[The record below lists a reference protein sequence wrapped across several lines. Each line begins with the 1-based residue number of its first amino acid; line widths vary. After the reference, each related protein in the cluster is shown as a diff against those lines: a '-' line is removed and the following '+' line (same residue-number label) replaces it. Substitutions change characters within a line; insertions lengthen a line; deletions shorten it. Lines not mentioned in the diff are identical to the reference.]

1 MTIKILNLYAGIGG
15 NRKLWNGDIE
25 VTAIENNPKIAKIY
39 QDFFPGDKVVI
50 GDAHEYLLEHFKE
63 FDFIWSSPPCPSH
76 SKVRFVNQIQNK
88 PIYPEMSLYQ
98 EILFLKH
105 YFKGKWVVENVN
117 PFYEPL
123 IKAQE
128 CGRHLFWANFI
139 ITNKKMP
146 TESHSS
152 SIASKIAKRKGL
164 DHNFETNGESRVK
177 LIRNAVQPDLGLHI
191 FELSFK
197 KPQTELFALHKN
209 QDTRK
214 EVTG

>member
-1 MTIKILNLYAGIGG
+1 MKVLNVYSGIGG
-15 NRKLWNGDIE
+15 NRKLWKDVE
-25 VTAIENNPKIAKIY
+25 VTAVENNKEIAKIY
-39 QDFFPGDKVVI
+39 QDFFPNDEVI
-50 GDAHEYLLEHFKE
+50 IADAHEFLLKHFEE

-76 SKVRFVNQIQNK
+76 SKVRFINQKQNK
-88 PIYPEMSLYQ
+88 PIYPEINLYQ

-139 ITNKKMP
+139 IPKKDFP

-152 SIASKIAKRKGL
+152 SIATKIAKRKGVSC
-164 DHNFETNGESRVK
+164 DFNIKNKVK
-177 LIRNAVQPDLGLHI
+177 VIRNCVNPKLGLHI
-191 FELSFK
+191 FKCAFK
-197 KPQTELFALHKN
+197 DKQEILK
-209 QDTRK
+209 
-214 EVTG
+214 